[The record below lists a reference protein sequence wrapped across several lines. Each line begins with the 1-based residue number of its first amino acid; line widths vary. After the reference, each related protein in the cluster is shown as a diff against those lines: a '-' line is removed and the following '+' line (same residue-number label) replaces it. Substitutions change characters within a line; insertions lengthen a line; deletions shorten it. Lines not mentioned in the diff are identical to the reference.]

1 MKGGTMMHGMFS
13 GAVLAAMF
21 IVLSGCAATEKSL
34 RERGF
39 SPLTQSELEAL
50 YSRARTVH
58 GTVTMQGAKSVRVTW
73 TYTPDGVVKIDW
85 VEGAAEGSWWIAGG
99 KFCRNFKVI
108 DHGKEFCVTIYKTEK
123 NEYNAFHS
131 EGEFIDTGTES
142 FTFTGGREELLF

>member
-1 MKGGTMMHGMFS
+1 MQGIVL
-13 GAVLAAMF
+13 GAVLAAIFM
-21 IVLSGCAATEKSL
+21 VLSGCTATEKAL

-58 GTVTMQGAKSVRVTW
+58 GTMDFASAESERVTW
-73 TYTPDGVVKIDW
+73 TYTPDGVVKVDW
-85 VEGAAEGSWWIAGG
+85 IEGAAEGSWWIAGG
-99 KFCRNFKVI
+99 KFCRKFKVI
-108 DHGKEFCVTIYKTEK
+108 AHGKEFCVTIYKTGK

-131 EGEFIDTGTES
+131 EGAFIDTGTES